1 MRILSLLVLLAGSL
15 PGAAIYYDGS
25 YIPQPGAPNFHWAIF
40 GNTWSSDGNIL
51 SLNTSLA
58 TGGIWF
64 GWHPSSGYPGW
75 SLGTDSTGN
84 YLNIRARLAP
94 GATEWSI
101 YLHNGSYMSN
111 FYLLSDRFQFE
122 VPNNGGG
129 TTANIFA
136 NMNVF
141 RNYQIWMKDG
151 KVVYKVDNTVWYAGP
166 ALPSGTTILII
177 GDGSGSDISGQGT
190 MQIDYATILTGAD
203 FASAPAM
210 PLAANVPE
218 PSSFL
223 LCGAGVLAAVR
234 LRNRLN

>member
-1 MRILSLLVLLAGSL
+1 MRVLSLFLGLVVCSF
-15 PGAAIYYDGS
+15 GAAIQYDAS
-25 YIPQPGAPNFHWAIF
+25 LTPQNTSPAFHYALF
-40 GNTWSSDGNIL
+40 GNNWSSDGNIL
-51 SLNTSLA
+51 SINTTYA

-64 GWHPSSGYPGW
+64 GWHPSFGYPGW
-75 SLGTDSTGN
+75 NLGTDSTGN
-84 YLNIRARLAP
+84 YVNVRARLAP

-101 YLHNGSYMSN
+101 YMHNGSYASG
-111 FYLLSDRFQFE
+111 FYLLADRFQYG
-122 VPNNGGG
+122 VPDTGGG

-166 ALPSGTTILII
+166 AQTSGTTILII
-177 GDGSGSDISGQGT
+177 GDGSGSDISGTGT

-210 PLAANVPE
+210 PLAATIPE

-223 LCGAGVLAAVR
+223 LCGAGLLAAAR
-234 LRNRLN
+234 LRIRRT